1 MTQVHTP
8 TLDPVNPTAPVSSNA
23 HPALVIDNLRFSYA
37 RDSSAASQFSIS
49 IPSLSLARGEQLLL
63 AAGSGKGKSTLLNLI
78 AGLVEPSS
86 GSVII
91 NNQPIHAL
99 KGAARDQFRGSSIGM
114 IFQTFNLLHG
124 FSAIENVLAALMF
137 SRVPPSTHHAKT
149 RELLSALGIE
159 RINAP
164 VSQLSIG
171 QQQRIA
177 VARAVACDP
186 ILVLADEPTASL
198 DPENA
203 AIAID
208 LIQRTCREKNAA
220 LLCVSH
226 DPAIWAKFERRQTL

>member
-1 MTQVHTP
+1 MQDVP
-8 TLDPVNPTAPVSSNA
+8 
-23 HPALVIDNLRFSYA
+23 PALVIKDLRFSYT
-37 RDSSAASQFSIS
+37 RTSSVESQFNIS
-49 IPSLSLARGEQLLL
+49 IPALTLARGEQLLL

-78 AGLVEPSS
+78 AGLIEPSS
-86 GSVII
+86 GSVIV

-99 KGAARDQFRGSSIGM
+99 KGAVRDKFRGSSIGM

-137 SRVPPSTHHAKT
+137 SQVPPSTHLAKA
-149 RELLSALGIE
+149 RELLAALGIE

-164 VSQLSIG
+164 VTQLSIG

-226 DPAIWAKFERRQTL
+226 DPAIWAKFVQRQTL

>member
-1 MTQVHTP
+1 M
-8 TLDPVNPTAPVSSNA
+8 
-23 HPALVIDNLRFSYA
+23 HPALIIDQLQFSYPRA
-37 RDSSAASQFSIS
+37 SSADAPFSIS
-49 IPSLSLARGEQLLL
+49 IPALTLARGEQLLL

-86 GSVII
+86 GSVVI

-99 KGAARDQFRGSSIGM
+99 QGAARDQFRGSSIGM

-124 FSAIENVLAALMF
+124 FSALENVLAALMF
-137 SRVPPSTHHAKT
+137 SNISPSTHQAKA
-149 RELLSALGIE
+149 RELLSTLGIE

-164 VSQLSIG
+164 VTQLSTG
-171 QQQRIA
+171 QQQRVA